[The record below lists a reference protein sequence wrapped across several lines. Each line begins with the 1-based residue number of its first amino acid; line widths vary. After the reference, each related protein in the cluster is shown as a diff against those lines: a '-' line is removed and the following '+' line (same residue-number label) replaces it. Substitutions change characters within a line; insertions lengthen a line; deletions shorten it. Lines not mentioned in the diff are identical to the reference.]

1 MSKLL
6 SRILAASAAVIVL
19 CAAALLVNHYFFPR
33 QPLLAG
39 DIYYPLV
46 IPDCGEGTRRVA
58 VESDGLSVYSCEAV
72 DVDPNPYPVTRR
84 EFND

>member
-6 SRILAASAAVIVL
+6 SRVLAASAAVIAL
-19 CAAALLVNHYFFPR
+19 CAVALAVNHFFPR
-33 QPLLAG
+33 QPVLAG

-46 IPDCGEGTRRVA
+46 IPECGEGTRRVA

-72 DVDPNPYPVTRR
+72 DVDPNPYPVTSHY
-84 EFND
+84 ND